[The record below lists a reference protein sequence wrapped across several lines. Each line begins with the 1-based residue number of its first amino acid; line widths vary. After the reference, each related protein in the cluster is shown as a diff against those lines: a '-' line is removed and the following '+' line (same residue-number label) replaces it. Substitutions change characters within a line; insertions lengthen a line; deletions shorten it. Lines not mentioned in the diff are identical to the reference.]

1 MGFEVGRAYTRA
13 SIVADLPG
21 AEIAG
26 AFAILGER
34 AACLVELG
42 PAPGAPRFS
51 DRTTLD
57 WPAACPAAVTARGM
71 RIDVFVRQAASEAFE
86 YLGESMVVFF
96 SLGGQGDARLHL
108 SRPLPRSTW
117 LRFYER
123 SGGAPLGP
131 PAETAIAQ
139 LAPDAGPGPR
149 MAALR
154 AFVAAWHDVAL
165 PEAPHSPSGLEM
177 LAMLDEMMRCTPHLV
192 VQNTVLPEEERTPVD
207 GRVIFY
213 VENQGVCEWA
223 TEPAGDDPP
232 VWYRECEPGAP
243 WQREAEPLSGFLL
256 QLVLFEA
263 MMGAPYG
270 ASAACVEAEVG
281 LALEA
286 RTTPLPL
293 GPWRWPW
300 PYPSRFY
307 VRSGAILHMAPLDED
322 RLQFAFWIG
331 ARHPRALDFAEDLA
345 RPGQPG
351 WDHVAF

>member
-1 MGFEVGRAYTRA
+1 MVFEVGTSYTRA
-13 SIVADLPG
+13 SILAELPG
-21 AEIAG
+21 ADLVG
-26 AFAILGER
+26 AFAILGDR
-34 AACLVELG
+34 AMAFIELG
-42 PAPGAPRFS
+42 PAADAPRFS
-51 DRTTLD
+51 DRSTLS
-57 WPAACPAAVTARGM
+57 WPTACPVAVTTRGM
-71 RIDVFVRQAASEAFE
+71 RIDVFVRGDAPDAFD
-86 YLGESMVVFF
+86 YLGESMVVSF

-108 SRPLPRSTW
+108 HTPLPRSTW

-123 SGGAPLGP
+123 SGGAPFGP
-131 PAETAIAQ
+131 PAETAIA
-139 LAPDAGPGPR
+139 APPPGAGPGPR

-154 AFVAAWHDVAL
+154 AFVEAWHGIAL
-165 PEAPHSPSGLEM
+165 PAAPVRPAGLEM
-177 LAMLDEMMRCTPHLV
+177 LAMLDDLMRRTPHLV
-192 VQNTVLPEEERTPVD
+192 VQNTVLPVEDRTPIE

-223 TEPAGDDPP
+223 TEPTGDDPP

-286 RTTPLPL
+286 RMAPLPL
-293 GPWRWPW
+293 GPWLWPW

-307 VRSGAILHMAPLDED
+307 ARSGAILHIAPLDEE
-322 RLQFAFWIG
+322 RTQFALWLG

-345 RPGQPG
+345 QPAQPG

>member
-1 MGFEVGRAYTRA
+1 MSFEVGTSYTRA
-13 SIVADLPG
+13 SILAELPG
-21 AEIAG
+21 AELVG
-26 AFAILGER
+26 AFAILGDR
-34 AACLVELG
+34 AACFVELG
-42 PAPGAPRFS
+42 PSAGTPQFS
-51 DRTTLD
+51 DRSTLY
-57 WPAACPAAVTARGM
+57 WPSACPVAVTASGM
-71 RIDVFVRQAASEAFE
+71 RIDVLVREAASDAFE
-86 YLGESMVVFF
+86 YLGEAMVVSFR
-96 SLGGQGDARLHL
+96 LGGQGDARFHL

-117 LRFYER
+117 LGFYER
-123 SGGAPLGP
+123 SGGASLRP

-139 LAPDAGPGPR
+139 LPPDAGPGPR

-154 AFVAAWHDVAL
+154 AFVEAWHEVAL
-165 PEAPHSPSGLEM
+165 PAAPVRPAGLEM
-177 LAMLDEMMRCTPHLV
+177 LAMLDALSRAAPHLA
-192 VQNTVLPEEERTPVD
+192 VQNMIVPKEKRTTIE

-213 VENQGVCEWA
+213 VENQGVCQWA
-223 TEPAGDDPP
+223 TEPTGDDPP

-256 QLVLFEA
+256 QLVVFEA

-286 RTTPLPL
+286 RMTPLPL
-293 GPWRWPW
+293 GPWIWPW

-307 VRSGAILHMAPLDED
+307 ARSGAILHMAPLDEE
-322 RLQFAFWIG
+322 RTQFEVWLA
-331 ARHPRALDFAEDLA
+331 AQHPRALDFAEDLA

>member
-1 MGFEVGRAYTRA
+1 MSFEVGTSYTRA
-13 SIVADLPG
+13 SILAELPG
-21 AEIAG
+21 AELVG
-26 AFAILGER
+26 AFAILGDR
-34 AACLVELG
+34 AACFVELG
-42 PAPGAPRFS
+42 PSADAPQFS
-51 DRTTLD
+51 DRSTLF
-57 WPAACPAAVTARGM
+57 WPSACPVAVTASGM
-71 RIDVFVRQAASEAFE
+71 RIDVLVREAASDAFE
-86 YLGESMVVFF
+86 YLGASMVVSF
-96 SLGGQGDARLHL
+96 SLGGQGAARLHL
-108 SRPLPRSTW
+108 LTPLPRSTW

-131 PAETAIAQ
+131 PAETAIAA
-139 LAPDAGPGPR
+139 LPPDAGPGPR

-154 AFVAAWHDVAL
+154 AFVEAWHEVAL
-165 PEAPHSPSGLEM
+165 PATPARPSGLEM
-177 LAMLDEMMRCTPHLV
+177 LAMLDDMMRRTPHLV

-223 TEPAGDDPP
+223 TEPTGDDPP

-286 RTTPLPL
+286 RMKPLPL
-293 GPWRWPW
+293 GPWIWP
-300 PYPSRFY
+300 PVASPRFY
-307 VRSGAILHMAPLDED
+307 AREGALLWLAPLDEE
-322 RLQFAFWIG
+322 RTQFEVCLA

-345 RPGQPG
+345 QPAQPG